1 MIHIL
6 SKKQLEILY
15 NTYSNR
21 FLSAALGI
29 SKRTLYKY
37 LRKNGIPFKG
47 RSKKGGLQ
55 MKQTPKTN
63 IWQKPKK

>member
-47 RSKKGGLQ
+47 RSKKGA
-55 MKQTPKTN
+55 
-63 IWQKPKK
+63 

>member
-15 NTYSNR
+15 NSYSNR

-47 RSKKGGLQ
+47 RSKKGACNE
-55 MKQTPKTN
+55 QTPKTN